1 MMKTF
6 GILITAAALALTFGT
21 AQAQVTPQAIIGNAP
36 SLPAPEQWAANG
48 GHTEAFNAKIAEL
61 NGKLNEIQVAMIP
74 NATPDE
80 MMKAQQQHQQ
90 WQARQREQDMKAAQ
104 QGMEAMAAMGI
115 TEADMKKMQN
125 MSEKE
130 IEAFMRQKMSASP
143 EMQVLASMGITE
155 ADMKKMEKMNEK
167 QGEAYMK
174 KRLAENGFTEADFRR
189 RMEQGGV
196 KLMSDAEMKEA
207 NRRERE
213 AEAQGKAIVEAQEAL
228 EAYMEQMQVTGG
240 KIAEAEKSASE
251 RVAALWESRKDAIQ
265 KAQGEANQWE
275 EVMRGTMTKEQVE
288 SAGRRAR
295 SLVNDYR
302 AAACQVWHEYIVA
315 AQGYLKFL
323 MPYAQA
329 ADDAKKTQTAATST
343 GNATLDRLQGMS
355 NAAASVAMQYLGV
368 TASEPNVNL

>member
-1 MMKTF
+1 
-6 GILITAAALALTFGT
+6 
-21 AQAQVTPQAIIGNAP
+21 
-36 SLPAPEQWAANG
+36 
-48 GHTEAFNAKIAEL
+48 
-61 NGKLNEIQVAMIP
+61 
-74 NATPDE
+74 
-80 MMKAQQQHQQ
+80 
-90 WQARQREQDMKAAQ
+90 
-104 QGMEAMAAMGI
+104 MEAMAAMGI

-143 EMQVLASMGITE
+143 EMQVLASMGITQ
-155 ADMKKMEKMNEK
+155 ADIDRMSKMNEK
-167 QGEAYMK
+167 QGEAYIK

-228 EAYMEQMQVTGG
+228 EAYMEQMQVTSG
-240 KIAEAEKSASE
+240 KIAEAEKSASD
-251 RVAALWESRKDAIQ
+251 RIASLWESRKDAIQ

-302 AAACQVWHEYIVA
+302 AAAYQVWHEYIVA
-315 AQGYLKFL
+315 AQGHLKFL

-329 ADDAKKTQTAATST
+329 ADDAKKTQAAATST